1 MAKIG
6 TVCDMRQAAPSRI
19 GNVLRMA
26 DDTKILGVELDGP
39 DGLIITSSDWAT
51 GAYVVE
57 ELLELR
63 PCREALAEPMETA

>member
-1 MAKIG
+1 
-6 TVCDMRQAAPSRI
+6 
-19 GNVLRMA
+19 MA

-39 DGLIITSSDWAT
+39 DGLIITFSDGAT
-51 GAYVVE
+51 GAYVAE